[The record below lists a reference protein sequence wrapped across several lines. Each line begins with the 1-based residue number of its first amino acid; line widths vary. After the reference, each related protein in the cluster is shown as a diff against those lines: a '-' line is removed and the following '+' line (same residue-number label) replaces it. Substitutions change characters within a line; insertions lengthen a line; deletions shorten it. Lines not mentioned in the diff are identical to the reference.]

1 MVQSDFDH
9 NIFYRNAVT
18 QITSSLDIGQTLQRF
33 LHFVEE
39 VMPVDIV
46 QIHIWEP
53 DLGGLR
59 ILASVTRHQIN
70 EPDEL
75 VPIPAPFRSI
85 PEWNQREIVKI
96 VSDISEDPISEL
108 IQTKVNQLYQA
119 EANYAHMIMRLQLE
133 GERIGDIAVLTK
145 KTAGFQR
152 NHAEMLEL
160 LHQPFAIA
168 ASNALRHRD
177 LEFARNQLATRNS
190 YLNEELNRLSSRK
203 VIGENLGLYD
213 IMQRVE
219 QVAVTEAPVLLLGET
234 GVGKDIIAQTIYD
247 RSQRNDQAFV
257 RVNCGA
263 IPESLLNSELF
274 GHEKGAFT
282 DAQKRHEG
290 YFERANGG
298 TIFLDEIGELSPAAQ
313 IMLLRVVQNK
323 EFERVGGKQVIHA
336 DVRII
341 AATNRDLQQHIDD
354 GLFRSD
360 LYYRLSVFP
369 IKVPPLRE
377 RISDIPLLVDH
388 LLKTI
393 SQRMNIFPPRL
404 DSGAMERLSAYNW
417 PGNIRELMNV
427 IEHEIIRN
435 PKGPLSFSN
444 LTDSTSVET
453 EKSVFNFY
461 PQNTGVPLPFDE
473 MNRYYL
479 RQVLNYCQG
488 KVYGKN
494 SAAELLQINPHT
506 LRSRLK
512 KLGLI

>member
-1 MVQSDFDH
+1 MSLIEFDP

-33 LHFVEE
+33 LHYIED
-39 VMPVDIV
+39 VMPIDIV
-46 QIHIWEP
+46 QIHIWES
-53 DLGGLR
+53 DLCAIR
-59 ILASVTRHQIN
+59 ILASVNHHQIKEPN
-70 EPDEL
+70 EL
-75 VPIPAPFRSI
+75 IPIPATFKSI
-85 PEWNQREIVKI
+85 PEWKQGENVKR
-96 VSDISEDPISEL
+96 VNDIKEDPISEL
-108 IQTKVNQLYQA
+108 IQTKVNQWYQP
-119 EANYAHMIMRLQLE
+119 EVNYAHMIMRLKLE
-133 GERIGDIAVLTK
+133 GERIGDIALLTK
-145 KTAGFQR
+145 KEGGFTRQ
-152 NHAEMLEL
+152 HAEMLEL
-160 LHQPFAIA
+160 LHQPFAIS
-168 ASNALRHRD
+168 ASNALRHKD

-203 VIGENLGLYD
+203 VIGENLGLSE

-219 QVAVTEAPVLLLGET
+219 QVAITDAPVLLLGET

-247 RSQRNDQAFV
+247 RSRRKNQPFV

-323 EFERVGGKQVIHA
+323 EFERVGGKKVIHA

-341 AATNRDLQQHIDD
+341 TATNRDLNQRITD
-354 GLFRSD
+354 GIFRSD
-360 LYYRLSVFP
+360 LYYRLNVFP
-369 IKVPPLRE
+369 IEIPPLRE

-388 LLKTI
+388 ILNVI
-393 SQRMNIFPPRL
+393 AQRMNIFPPRL
-404 DSGAMERLSAYNW
+404 DSGAMERLTTYKW

-435 PKGPLSFSN
+435 PKGPLSFNS
-444 LTDSTSVET
+444 LDISYMGG
-453 EKSVFNFY
+453 KKLNFF
-461 PQNTGVPLPFDE
+461 PQDTGTPLPLED

-479 RQVLNYCQG
+479 RQILYYTNG

-494 SAAELLQINPHT
+494 GAAEILKINPHT

-512 KLGLI
+512 KFDLI